1 MDKKTILIAEDTES
15 NFMYLNILLR
25 SKYNILRAHN
35 GQEAADIFLKENP
48 PIVMLDIKMPE
59 TDGLYALEAI
69 RKVNQEV
76 PIIMQTAYAFDSDV
90 ERAMSL
96 GATAYLTK
104 PIMKEKL
111 NEVLE
116 KYDK

>member
-1 MDKKTILIAEDTES
+1 MDKKTILIAEDAES

-35 GQEAADIFLKENP
+35 GQECIDIYRQTNP
-48 PIVMLDIKMPE
+48 DLILLDIKMPQ
-59 TDGLYALEAI
+59 TDGLYALEEI
-69 RKVNQEV
+69 RKVNANT

-90 ERAMSL
+90 ERAMAL
-96 GATAYLTK
+96 GATDYLTK

-111 NEVLE
+111 YESIEKVL
-116 KYDK
+116 